1 MHLLQ
6 RAWRLSCTGC
16 PFRDQRFHVCK
27 MIVFFYQG
35 QNEENDQVDRHLEK
49 LKEHFA
55 EISQYN
61 MYYEDNA

>member
-1 MHLLQ
+1 
-6 RAWRLSCTGC
+6 
-16 PFRDQRFHVCK
+16 